1 MPTIWEKWGRS
12 CRACFTG
19 ALGSGIVG
27 GQGLGSRGSYRNR
40 LDQDIGFAWHVPHE
54 RPYSPF
60 PTALKKDMSVVIHD
74 DPCIDGSTRLG
85 DLLTETFQEP
95 GSIPLVLEDG
105 RFIEPSHHDVMQG
118 AGDI

>member
-27 GQGLGSRGSYRNR
+27 GQGLDLRGSYRNR

-60 PTALKKDMSVVIHD
+60 PRGNLFTISISHIVIA
-74 DPCIDGSTRLG
+74 TLNTLG
-85 DLLTETFQEP
+85 P
-95 GSIPLVLEDG
+95 
-105 RFIEPSHHDVMQG
+105 
-118 AGDI
+118 